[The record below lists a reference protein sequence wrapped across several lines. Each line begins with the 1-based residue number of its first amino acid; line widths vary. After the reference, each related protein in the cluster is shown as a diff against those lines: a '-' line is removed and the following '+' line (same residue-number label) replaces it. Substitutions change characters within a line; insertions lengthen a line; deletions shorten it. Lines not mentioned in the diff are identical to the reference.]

1 MLTAA
6 GTPAVREGPIG
17 SIDVVGVLSERG
29 TGGEEGWER
38 GGDEAGHAATREA
51 DEKHEGGVA
60 EWL

>member
-1 MLTAA
+1 MWS
-6 GTPAVREGPIG
+6 EF
-17 SIDVVGVLSERG
+17 LSERG